1 MLYVAVLW
9 IVSAFLS
16 FGVLGLNY
24 VMARKVA
31 KEHWKVKIDKDY
43 KPRISVI
50 VPTFNEGEVIS
61 YKLRNLTKLEYPRQL
76 MQLVFIDS
84 KSGDSTADLIR
95 RYAEEH
101 PEVNVK
107 ILLETERRGKS
118 SALNTALKDCSG
130 DVIVVSDADCFYMP
144 EILTRTLPF
153 LADNT
158 VGAVSGPKTLLNPND
173 SWVTKAEDRYLRSM
187 NLMKLADSKQLST
200 VFFEG
205 GFSAYRRD
213 VLESF
218 DEYNTGS
225 DDCGTVLS
233 VIEKDFRTLMVP
245 EAQFFTAFPRT
256 WAGKIEMKIR
266 RANQLVRVF
275 RKYAVLLLGNRIKAA
290 KWIVFKD
297 LLLYFLAP
305 ISFLL
310 LAVTTF
316 FLMWIFPWMILLLLL
331 FLIPRIRD
339 YFIEATL
346 SYLILL
352 LSLVLVLTGKEFKI
366 WKKPQDRRLLTD
378 DVLLKKGLI

>member
-9 IVSAFLS
+9 IIFAFLS
-16 FGVLGLNY
+16 FGVLGFNY
-24 VMARKVA
+24 VMARKTA
-31 KEHWKVKIDKDY
+31 KKHWNVKIDKDY
-43 KPRISVI
+43 RPKISVI
-50 VPTFNEGEVIS
+50 VPTYNEGEVIG

-76 MQLVFIDS
+76 MQLVFVDS
-84 KSGDSTADLIR
+84 KSADSTADLIK

-107 ILLETERRGKS
+107 ILETERRGKS
-118 SALNTALKDCSG
+118 SALNIALKDCSG

-144 EILTRTLPF
+144 EILTQTLPF

-200 VFFEG
+200 AFFEG
-205 GFSAYRRD
+205 GFSAYRKD

-218 DEYNTGS
+218 DKYNTGS
-225 DDCGTVLS
+225 DDCGTVLG

-266 RANQLVRVF
+266 RASQLVRVF
-275 RKYAVLLLGNRIKAA
+275 RKYAVLLLRGRVKAA

-305 ISFLL
+305 ISFLFL
-310 LAVTTF
+310 VATTIV
-316 FLMWIFPWMILLLLL
+316 LMWNFPWMVLLLLP

-339 YFIEATL
+339 YFTEATL

-352 LSLVLVLTGKEFKI
+352 LSLVLVPIGKEFKI
-366 WKKPQDRRLLTD
+366 WKKPQDRKLVTD